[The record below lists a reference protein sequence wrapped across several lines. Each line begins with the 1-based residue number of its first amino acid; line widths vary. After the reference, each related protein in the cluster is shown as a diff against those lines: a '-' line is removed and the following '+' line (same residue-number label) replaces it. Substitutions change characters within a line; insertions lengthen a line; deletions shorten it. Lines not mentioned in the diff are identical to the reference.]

1 MTKKHISA
9 IAVLLLAAFSL
20 QAQNPSWWLFP
31 GKGRKAKETRER
43 KDTVTISTPVPDSLA
58 ALSDSLK
65 AAQDS
70 LEAENAYIFESAD
83 RISLLL
89 MLPLGADGEK
99 SSANF
104 MEMYS
109 SLITL
114 LLTLTLCTTFQVKT
128 P

>member
-43 KDTVTISTPVPDSLA
+43 KDTVTISTPVLDSLT

-65 AAQDS
+65 AATY
-70 LEAENAYIFESAD
+70 EASDLLSYQIFLLSRARTKNLF
-83 RISLLL
+83 RIFYFF
-89 MLPLGADGEK
+89 
-99 SSANF
+99 N
-104 MEMYS
+104 
-109 SLITL
+109 I
-114 LLTLTLCTTFQVKT
+114 
-128 P
+128 